1 MSTPLDRGYGHEPP
15 SAYAPKGERK
25 GSLPRRQVPRLAIK
39 DQTGDRDRE
48 RYTQADAGPGEN
60 PAAVEDPKRDVVIDR
75 FRVPRSL
82 EPTMLPEPRGS
93 STLGT
98 LVWLGAAIAAATVVA
113 LLVVGKLPG
122 WNSATPE
129 QAAGS
134 TGATESGPVEAPGP
148 SARTSPRLTID
159 AAASGAVDDLI
170 PLGISLTNADN
181 GDAVVLNGLPAGSN
195 ITSGRPSGPSGWLMF
210 AFELGNAAIRPP
222 LGFVGAADVTVELRR
237 GDRTV
242 DNRTLHLEWTGAP
255 PRATTVAVTAPPIIA
270 VSTRR
275 LPPEEVAVLVRR
287 GEDLVASGDLAAAR
301 LLLQRAA
308 EAGDARAALA
318 LAATYDPVVL
328 EHMRTQGIASD
339 AGLARAWYEKAKQFG
354 SAEASRRLEVLAASR
369 DR

>member
-25 GSLPRRQVPRLAIK
+25 GSSPRRQVSRLAIK
-39 DQTGDRDRE
+39 DQTGDRE
-48 RYTQADAGPGEN
+48 RYAQADAGPSEN
-60 PAAVEDPKRDVVIDR
+60 QAAVEDPKRDVVIDR

-113 LLVVGKLPG
+113 LVVVGKLPG
-122 WNSATPE
+122 WNAATTE

-134 TGATESGPVEAPGP
+134 PTESGPVEAPGP
-148 SARTSPRLTID
+148 SARTSPRLAID

-222 LGFVGAADVTVELRR
+222 LGFVGGADVTVELRR

-255 PRATTVAVTAPPIIA
+255 PRVATVAVAAPPIIA
-270 VSTRR
+270 TSTRR

-339 AGLARAWYEKAKQFG
+339 ASLARAWYEKAKQFG